1 MSRLG
6 ASVVR
11 PRDDQVCWR
20 AKIGK
25 ATRIVA
31 SQFDRSVV
39 DRDTIRE
46 KVLGHARVA
55 LGDLPDSAIHRPDEA
70 PAGDGEG
77 TEPQE
82 CLNSAAIFRLAL
94 GSDPANRR
102 DARATETVM
111 LEIER
116 ELDTILSD

>member
-1 MSRLG
+1 MNRLVSG
-6 ASVVR
+6 VVR
-11 PRDDQVCWR
+11 PHEDQVGWR
-20 AKIGK
+20 ANISK

-31 SQFDRSVV
+31 SQFDRAHV

-55 LGDLPDSAIHRPDEA
+55 LGDLPGAAIHRPDEA
-70 PAGDGEG
+70 PSGDGEG

-94 GSDPANRR
+94 GLDPINRR

>member
-1 MSRLG
+1 MNRLG
-6 ASVVR
+6 SSVAS
-11 PRDDQVCWR
+11 PRENQVGWQV
-20 AKIGK
+20 KIGK

-55 LGDLPDSAIHRPDEA
+55 LGDLPGDATQRPDEA
-70 PAGDGEG
+70 PTGDGAR
-77 TEPQE
+77 TEPLE
-82 CLNSAAIFRLAL
+82 RLNSAAIFRLAM
-94 GSDPANRR
+94 GPVPGDRR
-102 DARATETVM
+102 DARATETIM

-116 ELDTILSD
+116 ELDTILSK